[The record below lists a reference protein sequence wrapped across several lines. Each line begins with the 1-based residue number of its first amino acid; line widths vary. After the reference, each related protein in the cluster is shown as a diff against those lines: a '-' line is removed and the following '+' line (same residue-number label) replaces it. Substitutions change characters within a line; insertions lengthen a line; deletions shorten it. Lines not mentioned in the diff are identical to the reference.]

1 MKRNNINTK
10 RMVSSAMAVFMALL
24 MVLSIAAPFF
34 AR

>member
-1 MKRNNINTK
+1 MKRNNKNTK
-10 RMVSSAMAVFMALL
+10 RMFISAMAVFMALL